1 MWFYFSTHPELSLTG
16 MLVISL
22 SSFQKK
28 WIMLF
33 SLHWKYLFSLLENRV
48 YLLVQPQI
56 LEEQCS
62 CGKLDQF
69 FICSRILKG
78 VWELAHPVCMCF
90 VDLEKAQPCLYPC
103 PVLLYNMA
111 IWTLYNNIKS
121 LVCIT
126 PQVRFILWW
135 VLDSASA
142 AIGH

>member
-1 MWFYFSTHPELSLTG
+1 MRFYFSTHPELSLTG

-22 SSFQKK
+22 SSFQKT

-33 SLHWKYLFSLLENRV
+33 SLCWKYLCSLLENRV

-78 VWELAHPVCMCF
+78 VWELAHPVLLTWWRHSHVCIH
-90 VDLEKAQPCLYPC
+90 
-103 PVLLYNMA
+103 VLLYNMA

-126 PQVRFILWW
+126 PQVIFILWW